1 MICTDAVCSITLN
14 EAPVGFL
21 IPISFKMPDQV
32 EVASVRILGSFAF
45 VPSSIDVFG
54 CFAGVGR
61 TKARRSVVGGTV
73 GLSKIPEFKSYVA
86 RYLSYWTVL

>member
-1 MICTDAVCSITLN
+1 MNCTDVVCRVIADETTL
-14 EAPVGFL
+14 GFL

-86 RYLSYWTVL
+86 RYLSYWTAL

>member
-32 EVASVRILGSFAF
+32 EVASVRILEVS
-45 VPSSIDVFG
+45 PLS
-54 CFAGVGR
+54 
-61 TKARRSVVGGTV
+61 RRP
-73 GLSKIPEFKSYVA
+73 LMFLAPLRALDE
-86 RYLSYWTVL
+86 